1 LNLKGLGIFMI
12 GVGISGFF
20 LSLFINAQF
29 SGQGAGSW
37 DVVKAALQIE
47 SHLSGNDMDVYSFN
61 DPGIQPALAYWHRVC
76 GWQPGHLCLNTLPV
90 GWLRLDTAS
99 NQYVQCGGPG
109 NGCAYYDRFHALQ
122 CVMFVDAAYAVAGHP
137 LPDINENGG
146 NFFGA
151 YAHIAGWQEVRA
163 GTGLPLPGDLLGMS
177 GGPFGHIAVVVSVT
191 PPQGGTPGSIVIA
204 HANAPANII
213 TPSPYAPGINT
224 PGIHLFQIPLMPDLT
239 VPPVWGDYQ
248 VQGYIRNPSLV
259 RYSWSG
265 GNASRRLVRIFQ
277 GDPAQYANASE
288 FNTWWPSACSAASM
302 TEVLNAYGG
311 HYRISDVLAVES
323 AGPNPAITP
332 SGGLMYE
339 GGIAKTMAKFG
350 FQTNWGD
357 DHSLAQLGNIV
368 DAANAGT
375 PVIVSFP
382 PGASPLF
389 GSAGH
394 ILVVVGGDLT
404 IDGPRSGPSGT
415 ILLADSS
422 RANLTSLP
430 ASVFMNWW
438 SRGFY
443 AIPVPVNGV
452 SGGIPGGMP
461 SSPWVYT
468 AYNDAL
474 KYGISTTYFLNQIK
488 QESGFNPSALSNKGA
503 EGIAQIMPAT
513 AQAYGVDPWVPQQ
526 ALDWAAH
533 HMAQNYQK
541 YLAWTPGDP
550 TTAYARAL
558 AEYNAGA
565 GAVRSTPDWF
575 AALPAQTKH
584 YVDVIMNLNW

>member
-1 LNLKGLGIFMI
+1 MRHTIRKLNLKGLGIFMI

-61 DPGIQPALAYWHRVC
+61 DPGIQPALAYWHQVC

-177 GGPFGHIAVVVSVT
+177 GGPFGHIAVVVSVA
-191 PPQGGTPGSIVIA
+191 PPQGNTPGSIVIA

-265 GNASRRLVRIFQ
+265 GERFAAAGAYLPGRPRAVRKCQRVQYLVALRMLCGLDDRGAQCLWRPLSYQRRAGRRVRRSQSR
-277 GDPAQYANASE
+277 
-288 FNTWWPSACSAASM
+288 
-302 TEVLNAYGG
+302 
-311 HYRISDVLAVES
+311 
-323 AGPNPAITP
+323 
-332 SGGLMYE
+332 
-339 GGIAKTMAKFG
+339 
-350 FQTNWGD
+350 
-357 DHSLAQLGNIV
+357 DHA
-368 DAANAGT
+368 
-375 PVIVSFP
+375 
-382 PGASPLF
+382 
-389 GSAGH
+389 
-394 ILVVVGGDLT
+394 VGG
-404 IDGPRSGPSGT
+404 PH
-415 ILLADSS
+415 
-422 RANLTSLP
+422 
-430 ASVFMNWW
+430 V
-438 SRGFY
+438 
-443 AIPVPVNGV
+443 
-452 SGGIPGGMP
+452 
-461 SSPWVYT
+461 
-468 AYNDAL
+468 
-474 KYGISTTYFLNQIK
+474 
-488 QESGFNPSALSNKGA
+488 
-503 EGIAQIMPAT
+503 
-513 AQAYGVDPWVPQQ
+513 
-526 ALDWAAH
+526 
-533 HMAQNYQK
+533 
-541 YLAWTPGDP
+541 
-550 TTAYARAL
+550 
-558 AEYNAGA
+558 
-565 GAVRSTPDWF
+565 
-575 AALPAQTKH
+575 
-584 YVDVIMNLNW
+584 